1 MTTVP
6 IKKNL
11 ISSRYKNDGQPLV
24 ILNDDQK
31 KTLRMFLNDSS
42 IKYVT
47 VTACPLCAHENA
59 TFIAEKE
66 RYGIPLN
73 TVVCDNCGLIR
84 SYQQMDETSSH
95 LFYSKYYR
103 KIYEPI
109 TAQIIDHRYKW
120 AKKRKIPRYVTKNK
134 IILEIGCG
142 GGWNLVPFHINN
154 YTHYGFDFDKKFI
167 EYGKKQGLNLY
178 LGGVKEIQQKGI
190 TADYVLID
198 NVLEHV
204 SNPAVFLQSIKP
216 ILRKNAIINIYV
228 PSLNLIPWGYGDG
241 DLLATLQNAHNFLF
255 DEFTLRTLGTS
266 AGFKIL
272 NCLATNLVLEYAN
285 NYSSLTPCL
294 ANIKRGKKVINSIKF
309 AEKILGFK
317 NYMPLNN
324 RILKKFY
331 CLINPL
337 GAYRRFKMD
346 YSGKLH

>member
-1 MTTVP
+1 MQL
-6 IKKNL
+6 KKNL

-24 ILNDDQK
+24 ILDDEQK
-31 KTLRMFLNDSS
+31 KTLRMFLDDPS
-42 IKYVT
+42 IKYTT
-47 VTACPLCAHENA
+47 VIACPLCAHENA
-59 TFIAEKE
+59 TLIAEKE

-73 TVVCDNCGLIR
+73 TAVCDNCGLIR
-84 SYQQMDETSSH
+84 SYQQMDETSSY

-103 KIYEPI
+103 KIYEPL
-109 TAQIIDHRYKW
+109 TAQIIDQRYKW
-120 AKKRKIPRYVTKNK
+120 AKKRKIPRYVAKDK

-142 GGWNLVPFHINN
+142 GGWNLVPFHLNN
-154 YTHYGFDFDKKFI
+154 YTHYGFDFDEKFI

-178 LGGVKEIQQKGI
+178 TGGVEEIKQKGI

-204 SNPAVFLQSIKP
+204 SNPAVFLQSVKP

-228 PSLNLIPWGYGDG
+228 PSLNLIPWGYSDG

-266 AGFKIL
+266 SGFKIL

-285 NYSSLTPCL
+285 NYSSKPSSYL
-294 ANIKRGKKVINSIKF
+294 AHINRGKKIINSIKF
-309 AEKILGFK
+309 AEKVLGFK
-317 NYMPLNN
+317 NHIPLNN
-324 RILKKFY
+324 KILKKFY
-331 CLINPL
+331 SFINPL

-346 YSGKLH
+346 YLGKLH